1 MPLTKAQIGKCG
13 EILVQYR
20 FLRLGIESAPMSTDT
35 GKYRNR
41 FSRLLTRSSS
51 GANDSSKNQP
61 QGEAGGAAPERRLW
75 IGGCH
80 NHVLLTT

>member
-1 MPLTKAQIGKCG
+1 VPLTKAQIGKCG

-41 FSRLLTRSSS
+41 LSRLLTRSSS

-61 QGEAGGAAPERRLW
+61 QGEAGGRHRK
-75 IGGCH
+75 GGFGLVGATIMSC
-80 NHVLLTT
+80 